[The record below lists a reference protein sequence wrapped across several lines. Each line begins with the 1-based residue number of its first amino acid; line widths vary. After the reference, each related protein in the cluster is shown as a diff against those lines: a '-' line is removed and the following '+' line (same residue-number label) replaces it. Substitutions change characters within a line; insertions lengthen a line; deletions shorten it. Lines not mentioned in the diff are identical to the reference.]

1 MNTIELL
8 SLIDEHVKDATVD
21 DLIELFTSPPG
32 RKPEKFLVD
41 VAEWRSNLS
50 DHDRELLDRVIAE
63 SVRATLFGLFAVVD
77 GARVVDQSVERFVI
91 CTEDREGR
99 REPVNDT
106 DSDLH
111 SHFAPD

>member
-1 MNTIELL
+1 MNTAELL
-8 SLIDEHVKDATVD
+8 SLIDEHVKDATIN

-41 VAEWRSNLS
+41 VAAWRSNLS

-63 SVRATLFGLFAVVD
+63 SVRAALFGLFAVVD
-77 GARVVDQSVERFVI
+77 GARVVDQTVERFVI
-91 CTEDREGR
+91 CAEDCDGR
-99 REPVNDT
+99 RVPINDT